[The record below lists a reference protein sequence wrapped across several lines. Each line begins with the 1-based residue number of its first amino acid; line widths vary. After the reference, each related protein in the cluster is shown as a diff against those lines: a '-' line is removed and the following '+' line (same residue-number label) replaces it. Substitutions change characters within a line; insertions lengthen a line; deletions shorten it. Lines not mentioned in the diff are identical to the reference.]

1 MEREI
6 PNQAQAVY
14 LRGYLAALTEVIGKL
29 TAQQD
34 KVLTVLGDEEAVK
47 KLAEERTKPCCTCRD
62 TTTGKE

>member
-6 PNQAQAVY
+6 PNQVQAVY

-34 KVLTVLGDEEAVK
+34 KVLTVLDDEEAVK
-47 KLAEERTKPCCTCRD
+47 KLAEERIKPCCTCRD